1 MISLFQIPIFQFS
14 HLFWNQTLLIFLL
27 YVRVHLPFIWKTSFC
42 MGLIFRKL
50 WGFLFAFLNKFT
62 TFKYLTIPSL
72 SLCTV
77 FDVIS
82 SNTDEIISFNPSANL
97 FVFEGFKVHHHSWQ
111 RIPTC
116 PLFYKASPFSNF
128 VKPLLQPTTYIPI
141 AHIITL
147 FLCLNG
153 WSCHIWCYSTYWY
166 YGSTY
171 VKPWY
176 HSTKRIL

>member
-1 MISLFQIPIFQFS
+1 MFQIPIFQFS

-97 FVFEGFKVHHHSWQ
+97 FVFGGFKVHHHSWQ

-116 PLFYKASPFSNF
+116 PLFYKASPLFKF
-128 VKPLLQPTTYIPI
+128 CQTPLTTNNLHPHCSYNYLVPLPEWVIMPHLMLFYLLILWIYICQALIP
-141 AHIITL
+141 
-147 FLCLNG
+147 
-153 WSCHIWCYSTYWY
+153 
-166 YGSTY
+166 
-171 VKPWY
+171 
-176 HSTKRIL
+176 